1 MYFCTTWYFQQDP
14 YVSTE
19 FIKSNI
25 WDNENVYFC
34 IFRLEILKETMNNSK
49 KLLWI
54 LYSFFMAL
62 LPTTI
67 ILISYIFQAAVSTQE
82 LRY

>member
-1 MYFCTTWYFQQDP
+1 M
-14 YVSTE
+14 E

>member
-1 MYFCTTWYFQQDP
+1 M
-14 YVSTE
+14 E

-34 IFRLEILKETMNNSK
+34 IFRLEILKETTNNSK

-54 LYSFFMAL
+54 LY
-62 LPTTI
+62 
-67 ILISYIFQAAVSTQE
+67 
-82 LRY
+82 